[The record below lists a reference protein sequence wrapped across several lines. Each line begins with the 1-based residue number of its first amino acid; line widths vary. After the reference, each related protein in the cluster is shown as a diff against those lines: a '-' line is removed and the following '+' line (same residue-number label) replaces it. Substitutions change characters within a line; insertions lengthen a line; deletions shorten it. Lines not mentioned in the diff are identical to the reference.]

1 MIMKKYLLTLIL
13 ICCASLIN
21 AQNIDNQLLDEI
33 NRRADDDEIEVV
45 VVMKD
50 RYDRTPLN
58 QKANTFPTR
67 AERRDYV
74 AKELKT
80 FAEKSQKNLVDY
92 LENTAKINNVS
103 SLHFANALYFS
114 ATKAV
119 IMEIANR
126 DDIEIIGLNK
136 KQQLIPECTD
146 AIHRVSTTS
155 REITHNVLQVNA
167 DQVWAQGYTGAG
179 VIVAVVDSG
188 VNYEHADVAD
198 HLWDGGDEFPHH
210 GYDIVNGDNDPM
222 DDIGHGTH
230 VAGIVCGDGTSGSQ
244 TGVAPDATLMCVKS
258 IAVDGFGGA
267 VNIAGGMEWAVEHG
281 CDMISMSLGMAGASV
296 TDKIVLRSTCVAVND
311 AGIVAAVC
319 AGNEGLDILLMA
331 YPIPDNVRV
340 PASCPPPYLDP
351 DQLVNPGELSCVIAV
366 GAVDGNDAAASFT
379 SRGPVTWQDT
389 EFGDYA
395 YEPGI
400 GLIRPDVCA
409 PGVAIKSLDYQNI
422 NGYTNM
428 DGTSQATP
436 CVSGIVALMLQKNP
450 NLMPADICR
459 ILEETS
465 LKLTPNKSNITG
477 VGRVDALAAVNAVE
491 PHSAVKENVIAENG
505 FSVYPNPASDYIII
519 NISFVQMRF
528 IASHETPHCDVSTGE
543 YSITNL
549 TGQTIITG
557 KITSENQKIDIS
569 SLTEGIYFIKIGE
582 VTMKFLKD

>member
-1 MIMKKYLLTLIL
+1 MTMKKSLLTFIL

-21 AQNIDNQLLDEI
+21 AQTIDSQLLDEI

-45 VVMKD
+45 VVMKA
-50 RYDRTPLN
+50 RYDRTLLN
-58 QKANTFPTR
+58 QKADAFTTR
-67 AERRDYV
+67 AERRDFV

-92 LENTAKINNVS
+92 LENTAKINNIS

-126 DDIEIIGLNK
+126 DDVEIIGLNK
-136 KQQLIPECTD
+136 KQNLIPECRNARPCVSTD
-146 AIHRVSTTS
+146 AS
-155 REITHNVLQVNA
+155 REITPNVLQVNA
-167 DQVWAQGYTGAG
+167 EQVWAQGYTGAG

-198 HLWDGGDEFPHH
+198 HLWDGGEEFPHH
-210 GYDIVNGDNDPM
+210 GYDIVNGDDDPM
-222 DDIGHGTH
+222 DDKGHGTH

-267 VNIAGGMEWAVEHG
+267 VNIAGGMEWAVEHD

-296 TDKIVLRSTCVAVND
+296 TDKIVLRRTCVAVND

-409 PGVAIKSLDYQNI
+409 PGVAIKSLDYQDI

-477 VGRVDALAAVNAVE
+477 VGRVDALAAINAVE
-491 PHSAVKENVIAENG
+491 PDAVEENEISEIGYV
-505 FSVYPNPASDYIII
+505 VYPNPSNGII
-519 NISFVQMRF
+519 FVGTD
-528 IASHETPHCDVSTGE
+528 TPLVSTDTFDVSLQE
-543 YSITNL
+543 YLITNPM
-549 TGQTIITG
+549 GQTIMTG
-557 KITSENQKIDIS
+557 KIASDNQQIDVS
-569 SLTEGIYFIKIGE
+569 SLPEGMYF
-582 VTMKFLKD
+582 VTISNATTKFLKN